1 MAPEE
6 MVEKHNGLN
15 NSGHYRDDENDT
27 SATQPLEME
36 IGGAVSDSDN
46 VHYLG
51 VFQLAMIV
59 WYNVSGGAFG
69 VEESVRSA
77 GFFVSLMGFLIMP
90 FVWSLPEALMTAE
103 LGSAY
108 PEAAG
113 GVAWVEE
120 AFGPAAGWQAG
131 YLGWVAGATDNAI
144 YPVLFLD
151 YVMQLG
157 FSAQIHEMNPF
168 LRFSLL
174 SSTSILLGYLNWR
187 GLHIVG
193 NMSIVI
199 GILSMAPFVA
209 MVLIGLFKLDTS
221 RWFEIPEPSV
231 IAGGESEQESKGLLS
246 GLFSSAILWRPLFN
260 GLFWNLNSFD
270 ATASYSAEVR
280 DPGYVLPRALMW
292 GWALMLV
299 GYLLPLMIAIGATD
313 SEPSDWVDGY
323 LTTAAEE
330 IGGEWLGAWLVFAA
344 GVSNIAQFEAELS
357 ADAFQLMGMAERG
370 FVPKIFATR
379 SQHGTPTFG
388 IILGVAVIIM
398 MGSFNFEELVEMLN
412 FNYSVSLLLEYSAFI
427 KLRISKPDGMLFAR
441 RVTERFNF
449 VLSSM
454 YSCIFRSPETIS
466 DPAWDG
472 RFVHLPIFPSD
483 GNLYHHSDSQQGN
496 VFFQRGDQSGRVFN
510 LLFLQRR
517 FARLLLLQQDSCGS
531 PF

>member
-6 MVEKHNGLN
+6 MVEKHDHLN
-15 NSGHYRDDENDT
+15 ISGNYRDDENCP

-36 IGGAVSDSDN
+36 IGESASNSDH

-77 GFFVSLMGFLIMP
+77 GFFVILMGFLIMP

-157 FSAQIHEMNPF
+157 FSAQIHEMNSF
-168 LRFSLL
+168 IRFCLL
-174 SSTSILLGYLNWR
+174 SSTSVLLGYLNWR

-221 RWFEIPEPSV
+221 RWFEIPEPV
-231 IAGGESEQESKGLLS
+231 TDAVGSEQESKGLMS

-270 ATASYSAEVR
+270 ATASYSAEVL

-299 GYLLPLMIAIGATD
+299 GYLLPLLIAIGATD
-313 SEPSDWVDGY
+313 SQPSDWVDGY

-370 FVPKIFATR
+370 FVPKVFATR

-388 IILGVAVIIM
+388 IILGVAVIIT

-412 FNYSVSLLLEYSAFI
+412 FNYALSLLLEYSAFI
-427 KLRISKPDGMLFAR
+427 KLRISKPDGMFFR
-441 RVTERFNF
+441 RVTGRSKIFSHEY
-449 VLSSM
+449 
-454 YSCIFRSPETIS
+454 YSLIFRSPETIS
-466 DPAWDG
+466 DPAWNS
-472 RFVHLPIFPSD
+472 RFVHLPIFPSP
-483 GNLYHHSDSQQGN
+483 GNFHHHSDSQQGN
-496 VFFQRGDQSGRVFN
+496 VYFQRGDQFGRATY

-517 FARLLLLQQDSCGS
+517 FSRLLLLQQDS
-531 PF
+531 